1 MRAWTGAVL
10 TLVLVTGL
18 TGAAAPA
25 LHGDGLFTLLGGL
38 LIAALIVVQVAWGP
52 DGTLAVV
59 VFSLTLGAGSILL
72 MIAQPAGTA
81 VIGVYA
87 AVAGAVIRL
96 PRRLAL
102 AVIVPII
109 AAVEI
114 LILLT
119 ASERVLV
126 VAWTTIGFGFM
137 FLLGHLVRLS
147 EDRQAQA
154 QELVEE
160 EKRTRAARTEAATL
174 DERGRI
180 ARELHDVLAHSLSAL
195 SVELEGARLLARDRD
210 ADPAVIAAIERA
222 RGHAASGLGE
232 ARAAI
237 AALRGDAVP
246 GPERLAELAADFD
259 GGDGVEC
266 ALEVEGAPHPL
277 PSEASLAIYRTAQ
290 EALTNVRKHAHA
302 DRVEMRLRYGDDGTS
317 LVVEDSAANG
327 NGRVPPAA
335 LTEAGSGYGV
345 SGMRERAELI
355 GGRLVAGPTQR
366 GYRVELWI
374 PA

>member
-1 MRAWTGAVL
+1 MRAWTGVVL

-18 TGAAAPA
+18 TGAATPA

-38 LIAALIVVQVAWGP
+38 LIAALIVVQVVLGP
-52 DGTLAVV
+52 DGDPAVV

-96 PRRLAL
+96 PRRLAV
-102 AVIVPII
+102 AVVVPII

-126 VAWTTIGFGFM
+126 VAWTSIGFGFM
-137 FLLGHLVRLS
+137 FLLGHLVRVS
-147 EDRQAQA
+147 EDRQSQAQA
-154 QELVEE
+154 LVEE
-160 EKRTRAARTEAATL
+160 EKRTRVARTEAAAL

-180 ARELHDVLAHSLSAL
+180 AREMHDVLAHSLSAL

-210 ADPAVIAAIERA
+210 ADPAVVAAIERA
-222 RGHAASGLGE
+222 HGHAASGLGE

-246 GPERLAELAADFD
+246 GPDRLAELAADFD
-259 GGDGVEC
+259 SDGVDC
-266 ALEVEGAPHPL
+266 ALEVEGEPHPL
-277 PSEASLAIYRTAQ
+277 SSEASLAIYRTAQ

-317 LVVEDSAANG
+317 LVVEDSVANG
-327 NGRVPPAA
+327 NGRVPLATLA
-335 LTEAGSGYGV
+335 EAGSGYGV

-355 GGRLVAGPTQR
+355 GGRLAAGPTAS

-374 PA
+374 PH